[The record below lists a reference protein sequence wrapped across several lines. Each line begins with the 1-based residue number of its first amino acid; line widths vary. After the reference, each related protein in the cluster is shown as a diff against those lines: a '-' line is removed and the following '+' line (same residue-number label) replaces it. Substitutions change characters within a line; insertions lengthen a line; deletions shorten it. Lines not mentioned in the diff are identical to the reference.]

1 MIGRHVRAGLEVSG
15 TAGAIKAVGS
25 GQSHETGWGFCRL
38 NYFCII
44 MAGWSD
50 RQIETS
56 VNTAEHDNRPST
68 VLAPAPC
75 TLLYHT
81 LLYLN

>member
-50 RQIETS
+50 RQIET
-56 VNTAEHDNRPST
+56 
-68 VLAPAPC
+68 
-75 TLLYHT
+75 
-81 LLYLN
+81 